1 MQLKFRLTRNR
12 IIFILLLALA
22 IFSIFFYVFYVP
34 KPITTWNF
42 YGVVLNFR
50 ADLREASKIPVYP
63 SEDVVN
69 TEIMNPLVKNITI
82 VFIPSAP
89 KENSYYALEAFEIT
103 KTIYY
108 GYRTLEYEMPNFTTM
123 NVSSYE
129 NLPGKIQ
136 NPIIA
141 LVAPAYSNETAV
153 VVDPGHIVFIKAKSL
168 QEFDL
173 VTVKFLMSALRI
185 RI

>member
-1 MQLKFRLTRNR
+1 MF
-12 IIFILLLALA
+12 LAL
-22 IFSIFFYVFYVP
+22 FLIFFYIFYVP

-42 YGVVLNFR
+42 YGVILNFR
-50 ADLREASKIPVYP
+50 VDLREASKIPVYP

-69 TEIMNPLVKNITI
+69 TQLMNPLVKNITI
-82 VFIPSAP
+82 VYKPSSP
-89 KENSYYALEAFEIT
+89 KDNSYYAAEAFEIAT
-103 KTIYY
+103 KLYY
-108 GYRTLEYEMPNFTTM
+108 GYRALEYEMPKFITM

-141 LVAPAYSNETAV
+141 LVAPSYSNETAV
-153 VVDPGHIVFIKAKSL
+153 VVDPGHIVFIKAKNL

-173 VTVKFLMSALRI
+173 ATVKFLMSALRI
-185 RI
+185 KV